1 MKFTHTD
8 ICVLVYL
15 GGRNQ
20 NTIDWMGYE
29 QQKYISHGSGGWK
42 SEIWVPARL
51 SEGSLLSCRLLS
63 VSSRGRTGCGT
74 VWNLLCTHAIH
85 SYDLII
91 SPRPH
96 LLNHHLWGLRLQL
109 AIPEGTLRPQQYVK
123 HKHGS
128 LTAPPCVSCLLP
140 SAV

>member
-51 SEGSLLSCRLLS
+51 SEGSLLSCRLLN
-63 VSSRGRTGCGT
+63 VSSWGEPTLQSFFYQGT
-74 VWNLLCTHAIH
+74 NAIH
-85 SYDLII
+85 
-91 SPRPH
+91 
-96 LLNHHLWGLRLQL
+96 
-109 AIPEGTLRPQQYVK
+109 E
-123 HKHGS
+123 
-128 LTAPPCVSCLLP
+128 VSTH
-140 SAV
+140 VI